1 MLQVWSNFAC
11 THSHEN
17 VSGFYRVSVFF
28 FAKVLV
34 DLIPMRIVPL
44 CIYSVI
50 AYFMV
55 GKYDITYVLVREII
69 EHKACPYWN
78 VINLSLPLLGVIH
91 I

>member
-1 MLQVWSNFAC
+1 MRYGLSLAC

-17 VSGFYRVSVFF
+17 ISGFYRVSVFF

-34 DLIPMRIVPL
+34 DLIPMRVIPL

-55 GKYDITYVLVREII
+55 GKYMISTCYLFLVIQIRCEVHAHVLLES
-69 EHKACPYWN
+69 P
-78 VINLSLPLLGVIH
+78 
-91 I
+91 